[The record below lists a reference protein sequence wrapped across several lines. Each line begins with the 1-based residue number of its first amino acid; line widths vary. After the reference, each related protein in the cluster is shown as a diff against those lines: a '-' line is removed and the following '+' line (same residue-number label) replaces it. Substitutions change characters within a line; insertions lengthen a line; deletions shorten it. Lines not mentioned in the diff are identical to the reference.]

1 MNNLKFIS
9 LTLGIATTILPF
21 INAQALPMY
30 EDDGKR
36 VVTPLNIFNME
47 NKNLKRN
54 QKEEM
59 SEILVKLYN
68 NYNTLLKR
76 GLEINDVKNS
86 DLYINITNQKINL
99 KELLNNIISYPYT
112 IVNSEIEKNFLESK
126 FSFCYLTKEYI
137 KDENL
142 TRIFNATDIT
152 DIKQDLNNVL
162 NSITLSIDI
171 IKTFRGEYNNTYLN
185 DITMYLNSL
194 INNNIYNIDSFNEHK
209 DTIQNLINEVSSSI
223 NDILIEYI

>member
-21 INAQALPMY
+21 INTQALPMY
-30 EDDGKR
+30 EDDGKQ
-36 VVTPLNIFNME
+36 VVTPLNIFNVE

-68 NYNTLLKR
+68 NYNALLKR
-76 GLEINDVKNS
+76 GLEINDIKNS
-86 DLYINITNQKINL
+86 DLYINITNQKFNL
-99 KELLNNIISYPYT
+99 KKLLNDIISYPYT
-112 IVNSEIEKNFLESK
+112 IVNSEIEEDFLESK

-137 KDENL
+137 KDVNL
-142 TRIFNATDIT
+142 SHIFNATDID
-152 DIKQDLNNVL
+152 DIKQDLNNIL

-171 IKTFRGEYNNTYLN
+171 IKTFKGEYNNTYLN
-185 DITMYLNSL
+185 DITVYLNSL